1 MKHVVFGKGKK
12 NLLILLILAVTL
24 SSCGVP
30 LSSQPNPIP
39 LKQIPYGLE
48 TESKETVPT
57 PKTPIGKK
65 GPTGLTFYVYFVD
78 NGLLTPVTRTAPDP
92 TPELALKELALG
104 PTFTEQENNITTALQ
119 LNPQPKLTLQISKGA
134 NPIATVSLDTTTAS
148 SPAIYLYQEL
158 GQIVWTLTQFCNVT
172 GVQFT
177 YGGTPFPAYLPNGTD
192 PTDPVNRIDYL
203 EIVPT
208 QLAVNIRHFSCIG
221 PVNTLKVA
229 AKKS

>member
-1 MKHVVFGKGKK
+1 MKK
-12 NLLILLILAVTL
+12 NNKKKLLILVPLVAVL

-39 LKQIPYGLE
+39 LKQIPYGLA
-48 TESKETVPT
+48 TESKANVPT
-57 PKTPIGKK
+57 PKTPVGKK

-78 NGLLTPVTRTAPDP
+78 NALLTPVSRTAPVP
-92 TPELALKELALG
+92 TPQLALRDLTLG
-104 PTFTEQENNITTALQ
+104 PTFTEQETGITTALQ
-119 LNPQPKLTLQISKGA
+119 LDPQPKLSLHVSKGP
-134 NPIATVSLDTTTAS
+134 NSIATVSLDTTTAS

-158 GQIVWTLTQFCNVT
+158 GQIVWTLTQFCNIT
-172 GVQFT
+172 GVKFV

-208 QLAVNIRHFSCIG
+208 QLAANIKHFSCIG
-221 PVNTLKVA
+221 PIHSVTTTNN
-229 AKKS
+229 KK